1 MKQVFGA
8 SALAV
13 LLTFGGQTV
22 SAQDFGKGLEAAQ
35 VGDFETALREWQ
47 PLADQGN
54 ASAQVMLGW
63 MYRTGRGVSQDNVE
77 AAKWYRLA
85 ADQGNSNAQTSLGM
99 MYGIGRGVPQD
110 YSEAAKRYRLAAE
123 QGNADAQANLGWMYD
138 NGRGVPQD
146 YADAAKWYRLAAEQG
161 DADARFYLGT
171 LYDDGQGV
179 EKDNLYALMWFN
191 IADQSGI
198 EFAANARC
206 LIPRFDGAILTQAW
220 KEALWDKF
228 VTGAPR
234 QRTPSELQ
242 YSD

>member
-85 ADQGNSNAQTSLGM
+85 A
-99 MYGIGRGVPQD
+99 
-110 YSEAAKRYRLAAE
+110 E

-161 DADARFYLGT
+161 DADAQFYLGT
-171 LYDDGQGV
+171 LYDNGQGV
-179 EKDNLYALMWFN
+179 GKDNLYALMWFN
-191 IADQSGI
+191 IADQSGN
-198 EFAANARC
+198 EFAANARKVVAVRMTAEDISKAQKLAREC
-206 LIPRFDGAILTQAW
+206 VAKDY
-220 KEALWDKF
+220 KDC
-228 VTGAPR
+228 
-234 QRTPSELQ
+234 
-242 YSD
+242 